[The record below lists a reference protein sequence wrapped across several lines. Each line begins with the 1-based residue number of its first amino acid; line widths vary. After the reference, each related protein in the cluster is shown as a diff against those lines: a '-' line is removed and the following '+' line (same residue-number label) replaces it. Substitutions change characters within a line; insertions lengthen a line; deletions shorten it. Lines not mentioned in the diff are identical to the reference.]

1 MNVIE
6 VGKKYNGPIP
16 QQDGLNF
23 EIGPD
28 GDMQMIIQF
37 QKPEEAEKKA
47 LVAGFDRYSLYRQAG
62 DIILA
67 CWVFKYPAP
76 VSYVDAPFH
85 AGLYSDDRVRKF
97 LATDQNLLQAV
108 ILDGPIVQG
117 LRVIGLQ
124 WEAMQIFRDIVREQ
138 LSPIS
143 RGEYDAAVAALFAL
157 HSKEI
162 YQRGKIFTHREEKE

>member
-16 QQDGLNF
+16 QQDGLCF

-28 GDMQMIIQF
+28 GDMQMIIQY
-37 QKPEEAEKKA
+37 QNPDESEKKA
-47 LVAGFDRYSLYRQAG
+47 LAAGFERYSLYRHAA

-76 VSYVDAPFH
+76 VSYMDAPFY
-85 AGLYSDDRVRKF
+85 AGLYQDDRIHKF
-97 LATDQNLLQAV
+97 LATEQNLLQVV

-117 LRVIGLQ
+117 LRAIGLQ
-124 WEAMQIFRDIVREQ
+124 WEAMQKLRDIVREQ
-138 LSPIS
+138 LTPIS
-143 RGEYDAAVAALFAL
+143 RGEYDVNVSVLFDMN
-157 HSKEI
+157 SKEI
-162 YQRGKIFTHREEKE
+162 YQRGKIFSLREDNA

>member
-85 AGLYSDDRVRKF
+85 AGLYHDDRIEKF
-97 LATDQNLLQAV
+97 LKTRQNLLQTI
-108 ILDGPIVQG
+108 ILDGPIVQ
-117 LRVIGLQ
+117 RIRAIGLQ
-124 WEAMQIFRDIVREQ
+124 WEAMEYFTSIVREQ
-138 LSPIS
+138 SPVS
-143 RGEYDAAVAALFAL
+143 STAYNSAVDELYRL
-157 HSKEI
+157 QSKEI
-162 YQRGKIFTHREEKE
+162 FNRGKTFKHREGQP

>member
-6 VGKKYNGPIP
+6 VGKKYVGPIP
-16 QQDGLNF
+16 PQDGLHF

-37 QKPEEAEKKA
+37 QKPDESEKKA
-47 LVAGFDRYSLYRQAG
+47 LAAGFDRYSLYRHAG

-67 CWVFKYPAP
+67 CWVFKFPAP
-76 VSYVDAPFH
+76 VSYMDAPFH
-85 AGLYSDDRVRKF
+85 AGLYPDDRVRKF
-97 LATDQNLLQAV
+97 LATDQNLLQVV

-138 LSPIS
+138 LTPIS
-143 RGEYDAAVAALFAL
+143 RGEYDAAVDALYAL

-162 YQRGKIFTHREEKE
+162 YQRGKIFTHREEN